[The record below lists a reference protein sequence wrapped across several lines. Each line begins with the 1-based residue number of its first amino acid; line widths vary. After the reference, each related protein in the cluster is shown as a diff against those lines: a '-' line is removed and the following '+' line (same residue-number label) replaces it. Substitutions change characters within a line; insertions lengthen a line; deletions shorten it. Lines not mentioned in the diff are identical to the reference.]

1 MLCAQRWSL
10 GEEWH
15 CIGQTGNTQLT
26 ENCIRMRPRF
36 IGLQSSGNGE
46 MPKGGGREFWR
57 PYSLSSIGRGSKDGF
72 PEIFRGPNPPSEGR
86 VGRAYGKIV
95 AF

>member
-1 MLCAQRWSL
+1 
-10 GEEWH
+10 
-15 CIGQTGNTQLT
+15 
-26 ENCIRMRPRF
+26 
-36 IGLQSSGNGE
+36 